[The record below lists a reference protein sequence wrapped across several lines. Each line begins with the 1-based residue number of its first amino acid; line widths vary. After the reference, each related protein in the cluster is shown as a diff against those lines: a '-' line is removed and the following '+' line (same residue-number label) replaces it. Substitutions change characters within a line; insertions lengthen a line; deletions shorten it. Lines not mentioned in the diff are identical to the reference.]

1 MLLVRVAM
9 QFMRVVMS
17 STRWNAG
24 ANSTLA
30 SAEGLR
36 ELPLGE
42 PRNEPTGKR

>member
-9 QFMRVVMS
+9 QFMRVVVS
-17 STRWNAG
+17 SPRWNAG
-24 ANSTLA
+24 ANNTLA

-42 PRNEPTGKR
+42 AENEPTEER